1 MFIYSLRASTLKFF
15 GVVCVALVALI
26 TLIAFVPT
34 YSVEDS
40 GQVSADVK
48 ATYHYDKIKDN
59 EARLEFINQFGW
71 TVNPTPTEEVEV
83 SVPEEFDKVF
93 AGYNEIQRRQGLD
106 LAKYKNK
113 RVMRYTYE
121 VTNYPGYTG
130 KVYLNMLVYR
140 NRVIGGDVCSADVNG
155 FIHGFESEAKKAP

>member
-34 YSVEDS
+34 YSTEDS

-48 ATYHYDKIKDN
+48 TTYHYDKIKDN

-71 TVNPTPTEEVEV
+71 TVTPAPTEEVEV

-93 AGYNEIQRRQGLD
+93 AGYNEIQRQQGLD

-140 NRVIGGDVCSADVNG
+140 NRVIGGDVCSADVTG
-155 FIHGFESEAKKAP
+155 FMHGLEKP